1 MSSIDGTICKVLAS
15 GLATWFDV
23 SSWVAKKIIPE
34 VIKQWGKLHR
44 LEGGDIMHAH
54 KIVSRCRD
62 GQDASFVHVCDFF
75 FWKILDFYLL
85 PNK

>member
-1 MSSIDGTICKVLAS
+1 MSSIDGAVRKVLVS
-15 GLATWFDV
+15 GLATRFDV
-23 SSWVAKKIIPE
+23 LSRVAKKIIPE
-34 VIKQWGKLHR
+34 VIEQWGKLCC

-62 GQDASFVHVCDFF
+62 GQDASFVCMCDFV

>member
-1 MSSIDGTICKVLAS
+1 MSSIDGAIRKVLAS
-15 GLATWFDV
+15 GLATWFNV
-23 SSWVAKKIIPE
+23 SSRVAKKIIPE
-34 VIKQWGKLHR
+34 VIEQWGKLCH
-44 LEGGDIMHAH
+44 LEGGGLMHAH
-54 KIVSRCRD
+54 KIISRCRD